1 MMHKILCWIEVIR
14 SPSDARIGFLIAA
27 VCAIIALYPLMSES
41 TPHWWLLAIGVVLF
55 VLALAKPGVL
65 APFNYIW
72 MRLGPVLG
80 GMVIPIVLILIYY
93 PVILPVAMAMKLAG
107 RDPLGRKLAT
117 ELGTYWQ
124 EKDPVG
130 PPSDDMRNQF

>member
-1 MMHKILCWIEVIR
+1 
-14 SPSDARIGFLIAA
+14 
-27 VCAIIALYPLMSES
+27 
-41 TPHWWLLAIGVVLF
+41 
-55 VLALAKPGVL
+55 LAKPGVL